1 MRPYLDGAK
10 SLEDIRYQRLQ
21 LTLSDCAL
29 TIGESKLEHIMA
41 NFYEE
46 CENSNQDC
54 RFELDHR
61 EVNRAYIQN
70 ILSGIIHGKRGSK
83 VSEESAIVIR
93 GITTTQENIREIKYT
108 VSERACRQLYE
119 RKWITDEVINSY
131 MSLISAKRSKNSYNE
146 AHFHFFDSLFFFKL
160 NHL

>member
-1 MRPYLDGAK
+1 MTAFII
-10 SLEDIRYQRLQ
+10 S
-21 LTLSDCAL
+21 
-29 TIGESKLEHIMA
+29 
-41 NFYEE
+41 
-46 CENSNQDC
+46 
-54 RFELDHR
+54 
-61 EVNRAYIQN
+61 
-70 ILSGIIHGKRGSK
+70 SGIIHGKKGSK

-108 VSERACRQLYE
+108 LSERACRQLYE

-160 NHL
+160 NHLVATSTYNFLHFTPFLNRLNSQVLTPRSVLLFLLNNEDFDYALLGVDLL